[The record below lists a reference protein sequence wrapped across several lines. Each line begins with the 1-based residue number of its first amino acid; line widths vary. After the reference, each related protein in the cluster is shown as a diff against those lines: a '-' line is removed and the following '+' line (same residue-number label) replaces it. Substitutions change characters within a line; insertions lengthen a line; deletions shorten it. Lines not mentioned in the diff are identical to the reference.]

1 MKTVYKQTKNYRLEP
16 GQGSSVLFD
25 VKADGKLPLY
35 VCRVTVSGKG
45 YSDGEQHYL
54 PVLPDHEM
62 VLRTYPF
69 TQHGPGRVAVKLDQL
84 FAEGVKDGKLTVE
97 YTNNPAWLVI
107 QTMPSLATLVSDDVV
122 SQASAYYANT
132 IGSYIMGLSPA
143 IRENVMKWQEEADKG
158 SLTSPLEKNQEL
170 KDLVLSETPWVRVAE
185 SETAQKRDLALY
197 FDEALLSSRLQAALY
212 KMKKLQNDDGSWS
225 WWPGMKGSPYMT
237 VSVTQ
242 TLVRL
247 NHMIGKQQ
255 NTATMVKS
263 AFDFLGQ
270 YLVDEMKETKKE
282 AKNNKNVR
290 PSETAMQIMYTFALD
305 GRKLPSAVNDAQK
318 YFIGLLRDKATE
330 FTIYGKAT
338 AAVIFAANKEKQ
350 LADEFVESISQYSV
364 MTEEAGRYFDTKRA
378 YYSWCDYKIP
388 TEVAAIEAFKAVRP
402 NDLQTVEEM
411 QRWLLHEKRGHSW
424 NTYINTVNAAYA
436 FLDGNLQA
444 LDNGEQTR
452 FTLNGKNI
460 PVDGAT
466 AGMGYVKTTVAANG
480 SQAFAAEKTS
490 QGTSWG
496 ALYAQFDQKST
507 EVTASASEISVKRE
521 IVGNPAEL
529 KVGDRIRVRIT
540 MKAERDLD
548 FVQVVDRRAACMEPV
563 SQLSGY
569 RNGYYCAPQDNQTCY
584 YFDRMSKGT
593 HVIETE
599 YYIDR
604 AGTYD
609 TGTCKA
615 QCAYAPEYVGTA
627 PAYTLVVR

>member
-1 MKTVYKQTKNYRLEP
+1 MS
-16 GQGSSVLFD
+16 GS
-25 VKADGKLPLY
+25 A
-35 VCRVTVSGKG
+35 
-45 YSDGEQHYL
+45 
-54 PVLPDHEM
+54 
-62 VLRTYPF
+62 
-69 TQHGPGRVAVKLDQL
+69 
-84 FAEGVKDGKLTVE
+84 
-97 YTNNPAWLVI
+97 
-107 QTMPSLATLVSDDVV
+107 
-122 SQASAYYANT
+122 
-132 IGSYIMGLSPA
+132 
-143 IRENVMKWQEEADKG
+143 
-158 SLTSPLEKNQEL
+158 
-170 KDLVLSETPWVRVAE
+170 
-185 SETAQKRDLALY
+185 
-197 FDEALLSSRLQAALY
+197 
-212 KMKKLQNDDGSWS
+212 
-225 WWPGMKGSPYMT
+225 YMT

-247 NHMIGKQQ
+247 NHMIGNQQ
-255 NTATMVKS
+255 NIAPMVKS
-263 AFDFLGQ
+263 AFDFLGK
-270 YLVDEMKETKKE
+270 YLVEEMKETKKE
-282 AKNNKNVR
+282 AKNNKHVR
-290 PSETAMQIMYTFALD
+290 PSETALQIMYIFALD

-364 MTEEAGRYFDTKRA
+364 MTEEAGRYFDTRRA

-466 AGMGYVKTTVAANG
+466 AGLGYVKTTVAANG

-507 EVTASASEISVKRE
+507 EVTASASEISVERE
-521 IVGNPAEL
+521 ILGNPAEL
-529 KVGDRIRVRIT
+529 KVGDRIKVRIT

-569 RNGYYCAPQDNQTCY
+569 RNGCYVAPQDNQTCY
-584 YFDRMSKGT
+584 YFDRMPKGT

>member
-1 MKTVYKQTKNYRLEP
+1 MTFNRWSEMTTINIPSVKEARAAAAEEP
-16 GQGSSVLFD
+16 VLF
-25 VKADGKLPLY
+25 
-35 VCRVTVSGKG
+35 
-45 YSDGEQHYL
+45 
-54 PVLPDHEM
+54 PDPAQI
-62 VLRTYPF
+62 T
-69 TQHGPGRVAVKLDQL
+69 D
-84 FAEGVKDGKLTVE
+84 E
-97 YTNNPAWLVI
+97 Y
-107 QTMPSLATLVSDDVV
+107 
-122 SQASAYYANT
+122 
-132 IGSYIMGLSPA
+132 
-143 IRENVMKWQEEADKG
+143 
-158 SLTSPLEKNQEL
+158 
-170 KDLVLSETPWVRVAE
+170 
-185 SETAQKRDLALY
+185 LALSY
-197 FDEALLSSRLQAALY
+197 RYRFLFGTFLIDETGMDSFDERLAGRGIAACGDDEKDFYQKYDSLSLKYFYIRGIARVERLDEKDRDRLSLLFT
-212 KMKKLQNDDGSWS
+212 KNDDGSWS

-460 PVDGAT
+460 HIDGAT
-466 AGMGYVKTTVAANG
+466 AGLGYVKTTVPANG